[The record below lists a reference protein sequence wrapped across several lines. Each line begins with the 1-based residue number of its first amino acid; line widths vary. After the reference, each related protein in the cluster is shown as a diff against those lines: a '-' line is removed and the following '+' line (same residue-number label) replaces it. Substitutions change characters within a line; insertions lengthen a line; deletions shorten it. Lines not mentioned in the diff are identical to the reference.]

1 MLLKVLSK
9 VTYAKCHAY
18 EHNTSK
24 RSYYRTHGLSL
35 AMTNEQEAK
44 AWLEIN
50 DWLKLTAN
58 VYLGLQVGLRILSP
72 TLFQVMVSS
81 LPHKGE
87 VPWRAS

>member
-1 MLLKVLSK
+1 
-9 VTYAKCHAY
+9 
-18 EHNTSK
+18 
-24 RSYYRTHGLSL
+24 
-35 AMTNEQEAK
+35 MTNEQEAK

-58 VYLGLQVGLRILSP
+58 VDLGLQVGLRILSP